1 MPNGIEQQFDQ
12 AMINIYIRAKDEAQY
27 NANRFLEMLHQ
38 HRGLQT
44 AQILLHS
51 PNVSGGYTALWE
63 RKRLDLTVEA
73 LILQPEWEELFTD
86 EDRNIARERLQ
97 KFGYDF

>member
-12 AMINIYIRAKDEAQY
+12 AMLNIYIRAKDEAQY
-27 NANRFLEMLHQ
+27 NANRFLEMLYQ

-51 PNVSGGYTALWE
+51 PNVSDGYTALWE

-73 LILQPEWEELFTD
+73 LILQPKWDELFTD